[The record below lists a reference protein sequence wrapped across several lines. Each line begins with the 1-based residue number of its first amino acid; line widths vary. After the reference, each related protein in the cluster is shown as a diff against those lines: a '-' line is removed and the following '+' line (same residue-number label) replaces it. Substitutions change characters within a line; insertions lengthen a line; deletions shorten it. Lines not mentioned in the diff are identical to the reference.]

1 MDYSHDLTI
10 SCPYAQSVFVNVME
24 LRQLEH
30 VLAVVETGSLTSAAA
45 RVGLTQQALSK
56 SLSRLESDIG
66 GKLFERE
73 TRGMA
78 LTRLGETVVEH
89 ARDVVASAGRL
100 KSAAAAEL
108 GLERGKLVVGL
119 SPIAATTFIG
129 QSVARF
135 AEAHPNLRIDVEAG
149 LDTDFVAALHR
160 GQIDLALSTRTIG
173 QEDSVLV
180 EQFTNEPWGIAGRI
194 DHPWLGG
201 ARSLADLKGAAWVI
215 GRNTDLLDEAIEEAF
230 AACGLA
236 RPQPGIVTTSVLF
249 TLTALMTTDRLAI
262 LPRSLCQH
270 HTSLMWLDLS
280 NGAWS
285 TPLFL
290 MRRKRAH
297 IGLAARK
304 LLDMLRTE
312 AGEAG

>member
-1 MDYSHDLTI
+1 
-10 SCPYAQSVFVNVME
+10 ME

-56 SLSRLESDIG
+56 SLSRLEAAIG

-100 KSAAAAEL
+100 KTAAAAEL
-108 GLERGKLVVGL
+108 GLERGRVVIGL
-119 SPIAATTFIG
+119 SPIAATTRIG
-129 QSVARF
+129 QQIARF
-135 AEAHPNLRIDVEAG
+135 AQQHPNLRIDVEAG

-160 GQIDLALSTRTIG
+160 GQIDFALSTRTAA
-173 QEDSVLV
+173 QEESVLV
-180 EQFTNEPWGIAGRI
+180 ERFGSEPWGIAGRVQ
-194 DHPWLGG
+194 HPQL
-201 ARSLADLKGAAWVI
+201 ARATTLADLSGLQWVV
-215 GRNTDLLDEAIEEAF
+215 GRNTDLLDESIEEAF
-230 AACGLA
+230 LACGLA

-249 TLTALMTTDRLAI
+249 TLTALMHSDSLAI
-262 LPRSLCQH
+262 LPRSLCQNIP
-270 HTSLMWLDLS
+270 SLIWRDIS
-280 NGAWS
+280 GGAWS
-285 TPLFL
+285 SPLFL

-297 IGLAARK
+297 VGLAARR
-304 LLDMLRTE
+304 MIEALRAE
-312 AGEAG
+312 LEVNR

>member
-1 MDYSHDLTI
+1 
-10 SCPYAQSVFVNVME
+10 ME

-56 SLSRLESDIG
+56 SLSRLEASVG

-78 LTRLGETVVEH
+78 LTRLGETVAEH

-108 GLERGKLVVGL
+108 GLERGKLVIGL
-119 SPIAATTFIG
+119 SPIAATTQIG
-129 QSVARF
+129 RNVALF
-135 AEAHPNLRIDVEAG
+135 AEAHPNLRVDVEAG

-160 GQIDLALSTRTIG
+160 GQIDLALSTQTAG
-173 QEDSVLV
+173 PEDSVLV
-180 EQFTNEPWGIAGRI
+180 EQFANEPWGIAGRI
-194 DHPWLGG
+194 DHPLLST
-201 ARSLADLKGAAWVI
+201 ASSLADLTGARWIV

-230 AACGLA
+230 AACGLS
-236 RPQPGIVTTSVLF
+236 RPQPGMVTTSVLF
-249 TLTALMTTDRLAI
+249 TLTALAQSASLAI
-262 LPRSLCQH
+262 LPQSLCAALP
-270 HTSLMWLDLS
+270 SLIWKDLS
-280 NGAWS
+280 HGTWS
-285 TPLFL
+285 TPVFL

-297 IGLAARK
+297 ISLAARK
-304 LLDMLRTE
+304 LLDALRAE
-312 AGEAG
+312 AFEAN